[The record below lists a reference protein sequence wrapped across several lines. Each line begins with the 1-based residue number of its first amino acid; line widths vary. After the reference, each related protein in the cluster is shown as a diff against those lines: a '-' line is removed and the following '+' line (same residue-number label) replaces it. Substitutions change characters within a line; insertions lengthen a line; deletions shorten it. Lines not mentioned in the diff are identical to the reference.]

1 MLWLYNIDILFSYRF
16 FRHKQAKWTVCF
28 AKWPYGC
35 YDLCILPSYQKGVL
49 EFIVYWFH
57 QLLGFPDSKL
67 LVLSYMW
74 AAWVIYMLLWLIMMN
89 VTNRLGALVRS
100 LRVNILKGVFGIN
113 TCEQMLDKSSYID
126 TNRLGALVRSLNIF
140 WREFLELT
148 HVSRCW
154 RRVATFVHFSLSQQQ
169 VSHLFWCC
177 CFLY

>member
-1 MLWLYNIDILFSYRF
+1 MIVSSSWEISCYGFIILTFYSHIGL

-113 TCEQMLDKSSYID
+113 TCEQMLDKSSYIC
-126 TNRLGALVRSLNIF
+126 AFFSRS
-140 WREFLELT
+140 T
-148 HVSRCW
+148 
-154 RRVATFVHFSLSQQQ
+154 AG
-169 VSHLFWCC
+169 
-177 CFLY
+177 